1 MLTRAACAFAD
12 LSGKDTGWLSELPQ
26 SCSDRWA
33 PASQLGSLAATEAG
47 LTIYAGSLGRE
58 PLSVNTCF

>member
-1 MLTRAACAFAD
+1 MLTRAVYAFAD
-12 LSGKDTGWLSELPQ
+12 LFGKDTGWLSELPQ
-26 SCSDRWA
+26 SYSVRWA

-47 LTIYAGSLGRE
+47 FTISAGSLGRE